1 MSTALRSAIPLI
13 RLVKEIQDEL
23 HIPLKSI
30 PEVFCTVFEDISGA
44 VELSKVP
51 KMRPRTKHIN
61 VKYHHFRQYVFDGT
75 ITIQQVISSKQLADI
90 FTKNLPIK
98 KFLRF

>member
-1 MSTALRSAIPLI
+1 MIC
-13 RLVKEIQDEL
+13 LVKEIQDEL
-23 HIPLKSI
+23 QIPLQSI
-30 PEVFCTVFEDISGA
+30 PEVFCTVFKDNSGA

-90 FTKNLPIK
+90 FTKNLPIEK
-98 KFLRF
+98 ILRFRLGICGW